1 MNIDISSEEEY
12 KKQNDNSCER
22 IDTWKTLMQ
31 EKFTIPDGYEF
42 AVLYDENGSP
52 DSLISHCEAMHCII
66 LKDKNGQF
74 FRCYE
79 DGYMERMI
87 TMEKYIY
94 NLNNPYKQD
103 SAGNEMTQ
111 QESDIIAHF
120 IQLVQVIQ
128 NSSWHK
134 NKPILQYNMNGD
146 GLARGDFPSL
156 ELTVFALLYIR
167 QLIDDH
173 DNMIK
178 KAVNIFKKHSSNSE
192 KQDFLKNKVREIN
205 DFLQEAPNQSIT
217 QNFATT
223 NKELIEIFQYGTLI
237 LHGPQNIKK
246 DELRKKV
253 NEIYLHKDKLPF
265 ILFSLNDIILQIL
278 SKASKIS
285 YFIYRD
291 VALWISEN
299 KIPAPDVMWQQSIFE
314 WEPLVEKKEVNNEPP
329 KFGVAYNVEIREEQ
343 Q

>member
-1 MNIDISSEEEY
+1 M
-12 KKQNDNSCER
+12 
-22 IDTWKTLMQ
+22 
-31 EKFTIPDGYEF
+31 
-42 AVLYDENGSP
+42 
-52 DSLISHCEAMHCII
+52 
-66 LKDKNGQF
+66 
-74 FRCYE
+74 
-79 DGYMERMI
+79 
-87 TMEKYIY
+87 
-94 NLNNPYKQD
+94 
-103 SAGNEMTQ
+103 
-111 QESDIIAHF
+111 
-120 IQLVQVIQ
+120 
-128 NSSWHK
+128 
-134 NKPILQYNMNGD
+134 
-146 GLARGDFPSL
+146 
-156 ELTVFALLYIR
+156 
-167 QLIDDH
+167 
-173 DNMIK
+173 
-178 KAVNIFKKHSSNSE
+178 
-192 KQDFLKNKVREIN
+192 REIN